1 MRPIEFIRREIDK
14 GLCLLP
20 DHMDSR
26 EAVLMLLAISG
37 QESNWEHRWQIVDKR
52 NPSKKGPGRSFWQG
66 EMGGGMVHGVRTH
79 RATRGLAAG
88 LYAHFSVP
96 ASDEAIWT
104 AIETNDPLAAALARL
119 LLYTDPDR
127 LPKLSDEEGAW
138 QYYLRL
144 WRPGAW
150 TNGTPAERADLR
162 QKWEGYYAQALAQVS
177 P

>member
-20 DHMDSR
+20 DAMDSR

-37 QESNWEHRWQIVDKR
+37 QESNWEHRWQVVDKMQPWR
-52 NPSKKGPGRSFWQG
+52 KGPARSFWQG
-66 EMGGGMVHGVRTH
+66 EKGGGMVHGVRTH
-79 RATRGLAAG
+79 RASHALAAD

-96 ASDEAIWT
+96 ATDEAIWT

-119 LLYTDPDR
+119 LLYTDPAR
-127 LPKLSDEEGAW
+127 LPKLGDEEGAW

-150 TNGTPAERADLR
+150 RNGTPAERAALR
-162 QKWEGYYAQALAQVS
+162 AKWGRYYAQAAAEVS